1 MSEKI
6 PDTSTQSRDIYNV
19 TRLNREVRSV
29 LEGSFPPL
37 WVMGEISNLAQPA
50 SGHIYFSLKDE
61 HSQVRCAMFR
71 NRNRSLKFNPENG
84 MLILAHA
91 TVSLYE
97 DRGEYQLIIDQLE
110 PAGDGALQL
119 AFEQLKQRLL
129 EEGLFDHEHKQPVP
143 TTPDTIGVITSPSGA
158 AIRDILSVLQRRFPL
173 TKVIIYP
180 TAVQGEEAE
189 GQIIH
194 MLDIAQSRKEC
205 DVLILARGGGSLEDL
220 WVFNKESIARAIY
233 HCTIPI
239 VSGIGHEIDFTIAD
253 FVADQRAATPSA
265 AAELVS
271 PDQTQ
276 LKNQLE
282 LHQAKLLQYITTQI
296 KQNRQYVSQLGKLLP
311 HPSVQL
317 QTLNQRLDNFQQRLV
332 HACNN
337 TINTKKTSL
346 YDLKT
351 ILNQHNP
358 VISLKL
364 HGERC
369 NHNLNRLKQSMFYKI
384 QQLKADLSSITRT
397 LDAVSPLASLNRG
410 YSIVSKLESNEV
422 ILDSRQLKTG
432 DKIHARFSRGQV
444 EGKVTKILK
453 K

>member
-6 PDTSTQSRDIYNV
+6 LGTTEQNRDIYNV

-37 WVMGEISNLAQPA
+37 WIMGEISNLAQPA

-91 TVSLYE
+91 SVSLYE

-129 EEGLFDHEHKQPVP
+129 EEGLFDHDHKLPVP

-173 TKVIIYP
+173 TRVVIYP
-180 TAVQGEEAE
+180 VAVQGEEAE
-189 GQIIH
+189 GQILH
-194 MLDIAQSRKEC
+194 MLDVAQSRNEC

-220 WVFNKESIARAIY
+220 WVFNKETIALAIY
-233 HCTIPI
+233 HCTIPLI
-239 VSGIGHEIDFTIAD
+239 TGIGHEIDFTIAD
-253 FVADQRAATPSA
+253 FVADERAATPSA

-271 PDQTQ
+271 PDQNQ
-276 LKNQLE
+276 LKDQLK
-282 LHQAKLLQYITTQI
+282 LQQNKLLQYISSLI
-296 KQNRQYVSQLGKLLP
+296 KQNRQYVSQLGKLIP
-311 HPSVQL
+311 QPSVQL
-317 QTLNQRLDNFQQRLV
+317 QTLIQRLDNFQQRLV
-332 HACNN
+332 HACNV
-337 TINTKKTSL
+337 TINTKKSGL
-346 YDLKT
+346 YDLMT

-358 VISLKL
+358 VNSLKL
-364 HGERC
+364 QSERC
-369 NHNLNRLKQSMFYKI
+369 NHNLNRLKQSMFYRI
-384 QQLKADLSSITRT
+384 QQCRADLSSISRT

-410 YSIVSKLESNEV
+410 YAIVSKLENREV
-422 ILDSRQLKTG
+422 VLDSRQLKTG
-432 DKIHARFSRGQV
+432 DEILARFSKGQV
-444 EGKVTKILK
+444 ESKVTKIIK